1 VLGPIVGGFVVEKH
15 GFRWVFWVQFI
26 FAWYIHSFLFCHF
39 QKLISSVMLT
49 LSALFVPETFAPTL
63 LRRKAKRLQKEANEL
78 GTGEVFI
85 SKYDKV
91 VKPRSEIIR
100 VGMSRPFDMMFR
112 ELIVAAL
119 GLYGEFILRVG
130 DDADGSRRIDLWYPI
145 CELNFSHVD
154 HP

>member
-1 VLGPIVGGFVVEKH
+1 
-15 GFRWVFWVQFI
+15 
-26 FAWYIHSFLFCHF
+26 
-39 QKLISSVMLT
+39 MLT

-119 GLYGEFILRVG
+119 GLYGEFH
-130 DDADGSRRIDLWYPI
+130 DSDGG
-145 CELNFSHVD
+145 FG
-154 HP
+154 

>member
-1 VLGPIVGGFVVEKH
+1 MGFLGPVHFRLVGP
-15 GFRWVFWVQFI
+15 VFLYFFNAIIQ
-26 FAWYIHSFLFCHF
+26 L
-39 QKLISSVMLT
+39 LISSVMLT

-119 GLYGEFILRVG
+119 GLYGEFR
-130 DDADGSRRIDLWYPI
+130 
-145 CELNFSHVD
+145 N
-154 HP
+154 

>member
-1 VLGPIVGGFVVEKH
+1 
-15 GFRWVFWVQFI
+15 
-26 FAWYIHSFLFCHF
+26 
-39 QKLISSVMLT
+39 MLT

-119 GLYGEFILRVG
+119 GLYGEFILRWGMALTVPG
-130 DDADGSRRIDLWYPI
+130 ALIYGILYVSSISHLTMIHNLPVQLFFTAFPLIFQETRGWSRMSSKLSSADRMLTP
-145 CELNFSHVD
+145 
-154 HP
+154 

>member
-1 VLGPIVGGFVVEKH
+1 MGVLGSVH
-15 GFRWVFWVQFI
+15 FRLVRPSNVSQN
-26 FAWYIHSFLFCHF
+26 
-39 QKLISSVMLT
+39 QMLINSVMLT

-119 GLYGEFILRVG
+119 GLYGEYSSSKER
-130 DDADGSRRIDLWYPI
+130 
-145 CELNFSHVD
+145 
-154 HP
+154 

>member
-1 VLGPIVGGFVVEKH
+1 MGVLGTIL
-15 GFRWVFWVQFI
+15 FRLVCP
-26 FAWYIHSFLFCHF
+26 LFRHRI
-39 QKLISSVMLT
+39 KLISSVMLV

-63 LRRKAKRLQKEANEL
+63 LRRKAKKLQKEADTL

-85 SKYDKV
+85 SKFDKI

-119 GLYGEFILRVG
+119 GLYGELSALARTF
-130 DDADGSRRIDLWYPI
+130 
-145 CELNFSHVD
+145 C
-154 HP
+154 

>member
-1 VLGPIVGGFVVEKH
+1 MGFLGPVHFRLVSPCFFFHCIIFGPLPVVP
-15 GFRWVFWVQFI
+15 
-26 FAWYIHSFLFCHF
+26 L
-39 QKLISSVMLT
+39 LISSVMLT

-78 GTGEVFI
+78 GTGEMFI

-119 GLYGEFILRVG
+119 GLYGGLYTSGEG
-130 DDADGSRRIDLWYPI
+130 
-145 CELNFSHVD
+145 
-154 HP
+154 

>member
-1 VLGPIVGGFVVEKH
+1 MGFLGPVH
-15 GFRWVFWVQFI
+15 FRLVCPFFD
-26 FAWYIHSFLFCHF
+26 FLFCHL

-119 GLYGEFILRVG
+119 GLYGEFLES
-130 DDADGSRRIDLWYPI
+130 DGGFD
-145 CELNFSHVD
+145 
-154 HP
+154 

>member
-1 VLGPIVGGFVVEKH
+1 MDLDGCSGYNSFSPGTSVFFTFPFSLIFGFLLGLLGNLLTF
-15 GFRWVFWVQFI
+15 
-26 FAWYIHSFLFCHF
+26 
-39 QKLISSVMLT
+39 SVMLT

-63 LRRKAKRLQKEANEL
+63 LRRKAKRLQKEADAL

-85 SKYDKV
+85 SKFDKI

-119 GLYGEFILRVG
+119 GIYGESQEHHYRTFR
-130 DDADGSRRIDLWYPI
+130 
-145 CELNFSHVD
+145 
-154 HP
+154 